1 MTARIMLVPDWLR
14 TTPVAHRG
22 LHDANRQ
29 VPENS
34 LAAFLQAIEHG
45 FAIECDIRLSRD
57 GVPMVF
63 HDATLERLC
72 QRKEALRDLTAEQ
85 LTLAPLAGTAETIPT
100 LGDMLR
106 LVNGQVPLLIEV
118 KNYNNE
124 PVGPLEAATAAVL
137 RDYKGRFAVQSF
149 NPRTVAWFRRHAPGF
164 VRGQIASHINEMMKD
179 GPLWKKLVLY
189 TMLANRYGDPH
200 FVAYDINY
208 LPAPLT
214 LQARSSG
221 RPVLTWTIR
230 TPEQEAKARQHADNI
245 IFERPAGPER
255 A

>member
-34 LAAFLQAIEHG
+34 LAAFLLAIEHG

-118 KNYNNE
+118 TVRRLPMMNPNPTASGVLAE
-124 PVGPLEAATAAVL
+124 PIDIAETCAHVPSAAIGGT
-137 RDYKGRFAVQSF
+137 Y
-149 NPRTVAWFRRHAPGF
+149 
-164 VRGQIASHINEMMKD
+164 
-179 GPLWKKLVLY
+179 
-189 TMLANRYGDPH
+189 
-200 FVAYDINY
+200 
-208 LPAPLT
+208 
-214 LQARSSG
+214 
-221 RPVLTWTIR
+221 
-230 TPEQEAKARQHADNI
+230 
-245 IFERPAGPER
+245 
-255 A
+255 